1 MRINAAEFTCTSR
14 LPRANYLV
22 RALTKRKPMLLLL
35 LLALASLAQGGA
47 RGTMDRKQ
55 FFFVFSEHNYSI

>member
-1 MRINAAEFTCTSR
+1 MRINAAEFTCTSS

-35 LLALASLAQGGA
+35 ALACLGWSGA
-47 RGTMDRKQ
+47 RGTMDQKQ
-55 FFFVFSEHNYSI
+55 FFFVSSEHNYSI